1 MRLPIANP
9 KELKLIDVNHILITL
24 VAGLLVLTTAQLLR
38 NINLNKK
45 LKTLY
50 SEKSKLF
57 SQKRSSEVRT
67 GHIVEKFA
75 PFLSN
80 FPHDPESA
88 GFLGQPIDYL
98 VFEEDGIT
106 FSEIK
111 SGQSQL
117 SKKQRMI
124 RDNVKNGNVFWEEI
138 RIDEKS

>member
-1 MRLPIANP
+1 M
-9 KELKLIDVNHILITL
+9 IDAQHILI
-24 VAGLLVLTTAQLLR
+24 LLALALLILSAFQFSRNSKLT
-38 NINLNKK
+38 KK
-45 LKTLY
+45 LSELNAEKT
-50 SEKSKLF
+50 KLF

-67 GHIVEKFA
+67 GHIVEKFV

-88 GFLGQPIDYL
+88 VFLGQPIDYL

-117 SKKQRMI
+117 SKKQKMI

-138 RIDEKS
+138 RIDENS